1 MVPSSS
7 TPSPNRFDHIIR
19 EEVATDRLHD
29 SPALDSKGAALD
41 SVLDPSFG
49 EDYEKR
55 QQQPFWR
62 KALMALRE
70 RRKRIALTDS
80 AVGYD
85 DLLSNEMREGAH
97 PHKERMLSSSLL
109 NIARK
114 TGFLVSSAIAFILC
128 IFGIIHVVNILINL
142 GPVFYQ
148 DEAYDVRSR
157 LSEPGY
163 TGSGLLDYPTDVT
176 RDIKPLP
183 CHSHNDYW
191 RRVPLFEAISYG
203 CVGVEAD
210 VWLFPD
216 SSKEPELYVGHNT
229 AALTPKRTFRS
240 LYVDPITELLDRT
253 NSPATLS
260 VSHEA
265 APVRPNG
272 IWDVDPSQTLV
283 LLVDFKNDGESIW
296 PVVQY
301 HLEPLR
307 SRGYLTYWDGTNT
320 VEGPVTV
327 VATGN
332 APFDFVIANST
343 YRDIFFDAP
352 LDTLFEEPEPIPK
365 LEPSQFKLSSLVTPS
380 SSQESA
386 RLPSSLNSDR
396 FNSSNSYYASVS
408 FPKSVGRAHWLN
420 GKPTEHQLH
429 LVRGQIRGAKR
440 RGLKPRYWGTPNWP
454 IAIRNR
460 MWEVLVEE
468 GVSFLNVDD
477 LQAAAAWDWESRR
490 HMTWFWL

>member
-1 MVPSSS
+1 MLPSSS
-7 TPSPNRFDHIIR
+7 TPRSIRNGTERFDRIIR
-19 EEVATDRLHD
+19 EEVAAD
-29 SPALDSKGAALD
+29 PAWDSKSPALD

-49 EDYEKR
+49 EDYDK
-55 QQQPFWR
+55 QQQPFWQ

-70 RRKRIALTDS
+70 RRKRVAATDGVVEYEDPS
-80 AVGYD
+80 
-85 DLLSNEMREGAH
+85 SNEMVDEAH
-97 PHKERMLSSSLL
+97 AHMKSSVSRAAGTL
-109 NIARK
+109 
-114 TGFLVSSAIAFILC
+114 GFLILVMLGAILC
-128 IFGIIHVVNILINL
+128 FFGSIHILNMLVNL

-157 LSEPGY
+157 LNEPGY
-163 TGSGLLDYPTDVT
+163 GSDVT

-191 RRVPLFEAISYG
+191 RRIPLFEAISYG

-210 VWLFPD
+210 VWLFPGP
-216 SSKEPELYVGHNT
+216 SHEPELYVGHNT
-229 AALTPKRTFRS
+229 ASLTPRRTFRS

-253 NSPATLS
+253 NSPATLA
-260 VSHEA
+260 VSHA
-265 APVRPNG
+265 APPVRPNG

-283 LLVDFKNDGESIW
+283 LLVDFKNDGKSIW
-296 PVVQY
+296 PILQQ

-307 SRGYLTYWDGTNT
+307 SRGYLTHWNGKNT

-332 APFDFVIANST
+332 APFDLLVSNST

-352 LDTLFEEPEPIPK
+352 LDELFEESEPIPK
-365 LEPSQFKLSSLVTPS
+365 LASSQFKLSSLDTAF
-380 SSQESA
+380 SSQESTQ
-386 RLPSSLNSDR
+386 PSSGLTLDR
-396 FNSSNSYYASVS
+396 FNSTNSYYASVS

-420 GKPTEHQLH
+420 GEPTAHQLH
-429 LVRGQIRGAKR
+429 LVRGQIRGAKK

-454 IAIRNR
+454 IGIRNR

-468 GVSFLNVDD
+468 GVGFLNVDD
-477 LQAAAAWDWESRR
+477 LRAAAAWDWEKRR
-490 HMTWFWL
+490 HMAWFWL